1 MKEIRVVVLDDGFQV
16 HVNTD
21 GKTTSAGLETVD
33 HVVCYV
39 AKELWFPI
47 SDADMARAAKPVDEE
62 VVPAEVAPVVESSPA
77 EAPAQEITPAAE
89 ATQEAP
95 VIEVTE
101 PASEEAKE

>member
-47 SDADMARAAKPVDEE
+47 SDADMARAAILVDEE
-62 VVPAEVAPVVESSPA
+62 VVPAEVEPVVAPSPEAPVQEI
-77 EAPAQEITPAAE
+77 APAPE

-95 VIEVTE
+95 VIEVNE
-101 PASEEAKE
+101 PVSGEVKE